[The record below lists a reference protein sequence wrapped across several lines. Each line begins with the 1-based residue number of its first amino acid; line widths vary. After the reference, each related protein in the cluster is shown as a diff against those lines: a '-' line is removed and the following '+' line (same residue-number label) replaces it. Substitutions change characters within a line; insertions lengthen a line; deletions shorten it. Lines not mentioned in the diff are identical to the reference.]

1 MQADGDQRYD
11 ASDARRCNNNLDHD
25 YDDCQHC
32 GHPHGLEVEIVQGKD
47 RTIFYLHPW
56 CEAAYREKWGDKIIN
71 RDKPVADPTP
81 SLAFAVT
88 MLERP
93 PARTSGASTR
103 ATPRVVLGDTDDA
116 KLARKRELRRLPRPG
131 DAHASAS
138 ALSCTRSAP
147 GPGCRSPFRIGLKFP
162 FPRVI

>member
-1 MQADGDQRYD
+1 MNQEAIVHFEGKDYPASEWLKLVCGDRGHVAMVYVQADGDQRYD

-47 RTIFYLHPW
+47 RAIFYLHPW

-81 SLAFAVT
+81 PWL
-88 MLERP
+88 L
-93 PARTSGASTR
+93 
-103 ATPRVVLGDTDDA
+103 
-116 KLARKRELRRLPRPG
+116 
-131 DAHASAS
+131 
-138 ALSCTRSAP
+138 
-147 GPGCRSPFRIGLKFP
+147 
-162 FPRVI
+162 